1 MNPIIAK
8 ALFKGKSYL
17 DYRKLINDL
26 LSENKST
33 STEQTE
39 SLTHYSFLNDKRM
52 SRLDKTFALT
62 NENAHKLKTLQKEYI
77 WLVISEGWCGD
88 ASQILPVFYKMEL
101 AANKKIDLKIVLRDE
116 NEELMNMFL
125 VQKSKSI
132 PIIIILDK
140 ETGLI
145 LDHWGPRPKGAK
157 KMIEVYKKNFGV
169 IDEVAKAELQVW
181 YFKDKG
187 ISIQNE
193 IIEMMSILEG

>member
-52 SRLDKTFALT
+52 SRLDKTFVLT
-62 NENAHKLKTLQKEYI
+62 NENAHKLKTLKKEYI

-116 NEELMNMFL
+116 NDELMNMFL

-169 IDEVAKAELQVW
+169 IDEVAKTELQVW

-193 IIEMMSILEG
+193 IIEMISILE